1 MKIYILILR
10 NKNIFKIFVILMF
23 VGVIFDSNFNNS
35 ANHTFADYD
44 YRGVVNQNN
53 SLASLI
59 SKNSQIYENRSI
71 KIEKDYEKEFDW
83 PLYGNISI
91 LMSQLESGENPSIAA
106 LRNHEHSYLIDNKN
120 SCIFDIFGL
129 FVLLDARKEEGI
141 REALKK

>member
-10 NKNIFKIFVILMF
+10 NKNIFKIFAILMF
-23 VGVIFDSNFNNS
+23 VGVIFDSNIHNS
-35 ANHTFADYD
+35 ANHTFGDYD
-44 YRGVVNQNN
+44 YRRVVNQNN

-91 LMSQLESGENPSIAA
+91 LMSQLDFELFYI
-106 LRNHEHSYLIDNKN
+106 LI
-120 SCIFDIFGL
+120 S
-129 FVLLDARKEEGI
+129 
-141 REALKK
+141 